1 MEVVLGMLFL
11 TFNNANVQF
20 AEKKLTWRTYTTKE
34 ALQTTRQVKIID
46 WKKFAKAAFNKNI
59 KAFVVYVS
67 SLRLKISI
75 HPARE
80 V

>member
-1 MEVVLGMLFL
+1 MLFL
-11 TFNNANVQF
+11 TFNNADVQF
-20 AEKKLTWRTYTTKE
+20 AEKKLTWRPYTTKE
-34 ALQTTRQVKIID
+34 ALQTTRQVEIID
-46 WKKFAKAAFNKNI
+46 WKKFAKAAFDKNV
-59 KAFVVYVS
+59 KAFVVHVS